1 MIISNGWAEA
11 HWWKKAIL
19 SPGQPTCSRHVCV
32 PALGLP
38 GPNASSPTSTPAAGI
53 LPTLEATAPISPAEN
68 QVTCIWPLMA
78 FCLLLGDLE
87 PWPYVPSSAY
97 HSLRAGVTSYS
108 ITVPTVG
115 ACKYLLKERKIRGE
129 WEEISAVLKT
139 SPWRGALKPGV
150 GPITPPLNLGDLCYQ
165 AVLLGN
171 HKKGWKIN

>member
-1 MIISNGWAEA
+1 MIISNGWAEV

-19 SPGQPTCSRHVCV
+19 SPGQPACSRHVCV
-32 PALGLP
+32 PTLGLP

-53 LPTLEATAPISPAEN
+53 LPNLEATAPISPAEN

-115 ACKYLLKERKIRGE
+115 VCKYLLKERKIRGE
-129 WEEISAVLKT
+129 WEEISRFENFT
-139 SPWRGALKPGV
+139 MERTFETRGGLSLPHWIWVTFDTRPYFLEIIRKAER
-150 GPITPPLNLGDLCYQ
+150 
-165 AVLLGN
+165 
-171 HKKGWKIN
+171 